1 MRQTSGPLK
10 SLAGLTSNPIH
21 SLQSLAQTTSLPSGA
36 RTILSASAIG
46 PCQWD
51 IDSEER

>member
-21 SLQSLAQTTSLPSGA
+21 SLQSLAQTSLPSGA